1 MAKQSVYEIVTNQ
14 VIEAIDQGVVPWAKP
29 WTAAGAHQNI
39 EGRKYRGLNPLLLE
53 ISAMTKGFDQPYW
66 MTMNQASK
74 KGGKVIKG
82 SKSTIVTFYKVLEKE
97 NKDGDTEQMMLLRYF
112 KVFNIAQ
119 VEGLDWKPPV
129 MPGTDLEPV
138 EIGEKVIAEMQNAPE
153 ITIKESDQAY
163 YRPST
168 DQVVL
173 PQLEQYGKAEDFY
186 RVAFHELAHSTGH
199 EKRIGRG
206 IKNGFGSEKYAK
218 EELIAELTSAMI
230 CQVTGIE
237 AEIEQTAAYIAGW
250 KKALTDDPK
259 LIVTASSAAQKAA
272 DYILNENN

>member
-14 VIEAIDQGVVPWAKP
+14 VIEAMEQGVVPWAKP

-66 MTMNQASK
+66 MTMNQAGK

-97 NKDGDTEQMMLLRYF
+97 NKEGELEQTMLLRYF
-112 KVFNIAQ
+112 KVFNIEQ

-129 MPGTDLEPV
+129 LPGTDLEPV

-153 ITIKESDQAY
+153 ITIKESNQAY

-199 EKRIGRG
+199 ESRIGRG
-206 IKNGFGSEKYAK
+206 LKNGFGSEKYAK

-259 LIVTASSAAQKAA
+259 LIVSASSAAQKAA
-272 DYILNENN
+272 DYILNESN

>member
-14 VIEAIDQGVVPWAKP
+14 VIEAMEQGVVPWAKP

-66 MTMNQASK
+66 MTMNQAGK

-97 NKDGDTEQMMLLRYF
+97 NKEGELEQTMLLRYF
-112 KVFNIAQ
+112 KVFNIEQ

-129 MPGTDLEPV
+129 LPGTDLEPV
-138 EIGEKVIAEMQNAPE
+138 EIGEKVIAEMPNAPE
-153 ITIKESDQAY
+153 ITIKESNQAY

-199 EKRIGRG
+199 ESRIGRG
-206 IKNGFGSEKYAK
+206 LKNGFGSEKYAK

-259 LIVTASSAAQKAA
+259 LIVSASSAAQKAA

>member
-14 VIEAIDQGVVPWAKP
+14 VIEAMEQGVVPWAKP

-66 MTMNQASK
+66 MTMNQAGK

-97 NKDGDTEQMMLLRYF
+97 NKEGELEQTMLLRYF
-112 KVFNIAQ
+112 KVFNIEQ

-129 MPGTDLEPV
+129 LPGTDLEPV

-153 ITIKESDQAY
+153 ITIKESNQAY

-199 EKRIGRG
+199 ESRIGRG
-206 IKNGFGSEKYAK
+206 LKNGFGSEKYAK
-218 EELIAELTSAMI
+218 EELIAELSAFLD
-230 CQVTGIE
+230 E
-237 AEIEQTAAYIAGW
+237 AQPAGR
-250 KKALTDDPK
+250 
-259 LIVTASSAAQKAA
+259 
-272 DYILNENN
+272 